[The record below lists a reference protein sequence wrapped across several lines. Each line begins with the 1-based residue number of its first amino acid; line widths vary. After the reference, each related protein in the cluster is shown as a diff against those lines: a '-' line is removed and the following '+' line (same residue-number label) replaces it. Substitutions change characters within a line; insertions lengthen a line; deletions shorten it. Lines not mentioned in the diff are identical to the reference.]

1 MDSTIKPWP
10 VYSQDSFKWEHGD
23 ALVREYT
30 KLPPYKTT
38 FKPLPFLDEFNRINI
53 EVLSVVSAQLK
64 SIQVFSFGKLCLQY
78 LQISLGVRYFRML

>member
-64 SIQVFSFGKLCLQY
+64 SIQVFFDQLCLQY
-78 LQISLGVRYFRML
+78 PHISLASALF